1 MGSTTDFVAA
11 TVADA
16 LLPAMRR
23 PLEDVILE
31 TLDQRQVPTRSDFKE
46 MRDLVNTLRGQLT
59 GATTGVKKLA
69 DRTEAVEDALTAAE
83 SRIERAER
91 DADARFAAAL
101 APLLARIA
109 ALEAGATSA
118 SAPNKVSADAAT
130 KTPAKADAKAAA
142 PSKPAPAASATAPA
156 SATGDSTDGCKVPDC
171 DDPVRSKGFCARHYQ
186 KWRRGT
192 LDGFP
197 LMG

>member
-69 DRTEAVEDALTAAE
+69 DRTEAVEDALTAVE
-83 SRIERAER
+83 TRLERAER
-91 DADARFAAAL
+91 DVDARVAAAM

-109 ALEAGATSA
+109 ALEAGAGATG
-118 SAPNKVSADAAT
+118 APV
-130 KTPAKADAKAAA
+130 KA
-142 PSKPAPAASATAPA
+142 PAPAAAKAADKGAVKAGPATKAAAAPAPAATASQHDDCQVP
-156 SATGDSTDGCKVPDC
+156 GCADA
-171 DDPVRSKGFCARHYQ
+171 VRSKGFCARHYQ

-197 LMG
+197 LLG